1 MKNQIDPRIK
11 KVRTN
16 TAMRI
21 SSELAD
27 EYRSQWIGRIAD
39 VITEETEDGYT
50 KGYTSEYIPVK
61 IFGELPRGIL
71 AKVRLERY
79 ADQVM
84 YGEVIENETD

>member
-1 MKNQIDPRIK
+1 
-11 KVRTN
+11 
-16 TAMRI
+16 
-21 SSELAD
+21 
-27 EYRSQWIGRIAD
+27 
-39 VITEETEDGYT
+39 VITEENEDGYT

-61 IFGELPRGIL
+61 IFGELPHGIL